1 MDRPRGADVVTRG
14 KDRCGCAM
22 LRLPAPQELQTL
34 ANRRTDISLRIS
46 AVALRRSGSDS
57 AHADAARAL
66 AERGAEGAEAL
77 LDGLAESDPRL
88 REAAADGLAQV
99 NWRAID
105 EWIRA
110 DASAW
115 LKAGL
120 RDADPLVRGAAAR
133 ALGRVGGD
141 GAVEALTSAAT
152 DPVEDVRLAVAS
164 ALGRLAPNTE
174 REWEYEPGTVGAVPD
189 EPAVEVSAP
198 PRPALRVSEAGSA
211 AESASTPPEAP
222 RPMIECP
229 GCRRLAKPDAIR
241 CLRCGSRLRP

>member
-1 MDRPRGADVVTRG
+1 
-14 KDRCGCAM
+14 
-22 LRLPAPQELQTL
+22 
-34 ANRRTDISLRIS
+34 
-46 AVALRRSGSDS
+46 VALRRSGSDS
-57 AHADAARAL
+57 ARDDAARAL

-141 GAVEALTSAAT
+141 GAVEALTSAST

-174 REWEYEPGTVGAVPD
+174 REWEYEPGTVGDMPD
-189 EPAVEVSAP
+189 ETAPEELVSVSPVAP
-198 PRPALRVSEAGSA
+198 RAALPVSEASSA
-211 AESASTPPEAP
+211 AGSASTLPTAP
-222 RPMIECP
+222 HPMIECP
-229 GCRRLAKPDAIR
+229 SCRRLAKPDAIR
-241 CLRCGSRLRP
+241 CLRCGSRLRS